1 MKTIPATTTIGVS
14 LILMLI
20 LFIVPALGAATT
32 SVQIIKYA
40 DDGTTILNQTAVDF
54 QWMESHLPVYGD
66 GVTHYYH
73 QGPVFN
79 DSIPDKWN
87 PEENDPAILTKDYGA
102 VKGTDLKDLCDLVG
116 GMEPGDDN
124 VTLKASDGFS
134 KAFAYSSVYNPP
146 ARAGPIVLTWYRA
159 DQGYVNGSYSTGIR
173 NVMFADT
180 STNPWGDHVF
190 GLWDMHESYPEAF
203 WYYYQPGL
211 PSTTGLSVQNIA
223 YVIIYSSIPPPEIPS
238 ANFSANPLSGTVPLT
253 VQFTDSSENDPTSW
267 AWDFDGDGDVDST
280 AQSPAFTYAV
290 PGSYSVNLT
299 VTNAAGSDSEVKTGY
314 INAFEDTNTTPVI
327 SFVPASAS
335 VLPGGSG
342 EYQIVVDSLPKG
354 LAGYDL
360 VCTIS
365 NTSVAGML
373 SVSYPSW
380 ARLQNTTNYSAW
392 SVRLSGV
399 DTDRQIQPGAADV
412 ILANV
417 TLRGDMA
424 GVTPIVIRNVH
435 MDADGGDA
443 TNSST
448 NNGQLIVQS
457 QIPASPVANFTGT
470 PRSGNAPLSVQF
482 TDTSAGS
489 PTSWAWD
496 FNNDGVIDNTSRNP
510 SYIYN
515 SPGTY
520 SVNLTVTNA
529 GGNDS
534 ELKINYITVQTRAPP
549 VANFTAT
556 PRSGNA
562 PLSVQFTDTSTGSPT
577 SWAWDFNNDGVIDN
591 TTRNPVYTY
600 PSPGTYS
607 VNLTVTNAGGSDSEL
622 KINYI
627 SVQSPPPAPPV
638 ANFTGTPRTGTAPL
652 SVQFTDTS
660 NGYPTSWAWDFN
672 NDGVIDNTTRNPVYT
687 YPSPGTYSVN
697 LTVTNAGG
705 SDSEL
710 KTNYISVLTP
720 PPAPPVANFTGT
732 PRSGHAPLSVQFT
745 DTSTGSPTSWAWDF
759 NNDGVIDNTSRNPSY
774 IYNSP
779 GTYSVN
785 LTVTN
790 AGGNDS
796 ELKTNYITALTPPP
810 APPVAN
816 FTGTPRSGNAP
827 LSVQFTDTSTG
838 SPTSWA
844 WDFNNDGV
852 IDNTSRNPSYTYL
865 SPGIYLVNLTVT
877 NAGGSDS
884 ERKTNY
890 ITVQAPPSGT
900 ASVSGWVAT
909 GSDIGS
915 VNVPGIRVR
924 FASSVPDLS
933 NSAHCWEA
941 TTNQQG
947 TYSIAGLPS
956 GVTLYAK
963 ALSPVARPNAYLE
976 RPIQYQVNSGR
987 LVTCPNTSSTPQ
999 VPPIAPDGKMQVNWV
1014 LTQNPNA
1021 VGLFL
1026 L

>member
-267 AWDFDGDGDVDST
+267 AWDFDNDGDVDST

-335 VLPGGSG
+335 VHPGGSR

-365 NTSVAGML
+365 NTSVAEII

-380 ARLQNTTNYSAW
+380 AGLQNTTNYSAW

-417 TLRGDMA
+417 TLIGDMA
-424 GVTPIVIRNVH
+424 GITPIVISNVH

-443 TNSST
+443 VNPST
-448 NNGQLIVQS
+448 NNGEFIV
-457 QIPASPVANFTGT
+457 
-470 PRSGNAPLSVQF
+470 
-482 TDTSAGS
+482 SAL
-489 PTSWAWD
+489 P
-496 FNNDGVIDNTSRNP
+496 P
-510 SYIYN
+510 
-515 SPGTY
+515 
-520 SVNLTVTNA
+520 
-529 GGNDS
+529 
-534 ELKINYITVQTRAPP
+534 APP
-549 VANFTAT
+549 VANFTGT

-622 KINYI
+622 K
-627 SVQSPPPAPPV
+627 
-638 ANFTGTPRTGTAPL
+638 
-652 SVQFTDTS
+652 
-660 NGYPTSWAWDFN
+660 
-672 NDGVIDNTTRNPVYT
+672 
-687 YPSPGTYSVN
+687 
-697 LTVTNAGG
+697 
-705 SDSEL
+705 
-710 KTNYISVLTP
+710 TNYISVLT
-720 PPAPPVANFTGT
+720 
-732 PRSGHAPLSVQFT
+732 L
-745 DTSTGSPTSWAWDF
+745 
-759 NNDGVIDNTSRNPSY
+759 
-774 IYNSP
+774 
-779 GTYSVN
+779 
-785 LTVTN
+785 
-790 AGGNDS
+790 
-796 ELKTNYITALTPPP
+796 PP

-838 SPTSWA
+838 SPTTWAWDFNNDGVIDNTTRNPVYTYPNPGTYSVNLTVTNGGGSDSELKTNYITVQTPPPAPPVANFMGTPRSGNAPLSVQFTDTSTGSPVSWA

-852 IDNTSRNPSYTYL
+852 IDNTTRNPSYTYP
-865 SPGIYLVNLTVT
+865 SPGTYSVNLTVT

-884 ERKTNY
+884 ELKLNY
-890 ITVQAPPSGT
+890 ITVEETSSGT

-915 VNVPGIRVR
+915 VYVPGIRVR
-924 FASSVPDLS
+924 FATSVPDLS
-933 NSAHCWEA
+933 NPDHCWEA
-941 TTNQQG
+941 TTGQRG
-947 TYSIAGLPS
+947 TYSISGLPS
-956 GVTLYAK
+956 GVTLYAV
-963 ALSPVARPNAYLE
+963 ALPSLARPDAYLQ

-999 VPPIAPDGKMQVNWV
+999 VPPIAPDGKMQVNWI

-1021 VGLFL
+1021 FGLFL

>member
-14 LILMLI
+14 FVLMVI
-20 LFIVPALGAATT
+20 LFIVPALAAATT

-40 DDGTTILNQTAVDF
+40 DDGSTILNQTAVDF

-102 VKGTDLKDLCDLVG
+102 VKGTNLKDLCDMVG

-146 ARAGPIVLTWYRA
+146 PRAGPIILTWYRA

-173 NVMFADT
+173 NVMFANT
-180 STNPWGDHVF
+180 SANPWGDHVF

-203 WYYYQPGL
+203 WYYFQPGL

-223 YVIIYSSIPPPEIPS
+223 YIIIYSSIPPPEIPS
-238 ANFSANPLSGTVPLT
+238 ANFSANPLSGTVPLN

-267 AWDFDGDGDVDST
+267 AWDFDDDGDVDSI
-280 AQSPAFTYAV
+280 AQSPVFTYAT
-290 PGSYSVNLT
+290 PGTYSVNLT
-299 VTNAAGSDSEVKTGY
+299 VTNAAGSDSEVKIGY
-314 INAFEDTNTTPVI
+314 INAFAATNTTPVI

-335 VLPGGSG
+335 VLPGGSK
-342 EYQIVVDSLPKG
+342 EYQIRVDSLPKG

-360 VCTIS
+360 VCTVS
-365 NTSVAGML
+365 NTSVAEIL
-373 SVSYPSW
+373 AVSYPSW
-380 ARLQNTTNYSAW
+380 AGLRNTTNYSAW

-399 DTDRQIQPGAADV
+399 DTDRQIQPAATNV

-417 TLRGDMA
+417 TLKGDMA
-424 GVTPIVIRNVH
+424 GVTPIIISNVH

-443 TNSST
+443 INSST

-457 QIPASPVANFTGT
+457 
-470 PRSGNAPLSVQF
+470 
-482 TDTSAGS
+482 
-489 PTSWAWD
+489 
-496 FNNDGVIDNTSRNP
+496 
-510 SYIYN
+510 
-515 SPGTY
+515 
-520 SVNLTVTNA
+520 LT
-529 GGNDS
+529 
-534 ELKINYITVQTRAPP
+534 
-549 VANFTAT
+549 
-556 PRSGNA
+556 
-562 PLSVQFTDTSTGSPT
+562 
-577 SWAWDFNNDGVIDN
+577 
-591 TTRNPVYTY
+591 
-600 PSPGTYS
+600 
-607 VNLTVTNAGGSDSEL
+607 
-622 KINYI
+622 
-627 SVQSPPPAPPV
+627 
-638 ANFTGTPRTGTAPL
+638 
-652 SVQFTDTS
+652 
-660 NGYPTSWAWDFN
+660 
-672 NDGVIDNTTRNPVYT
+672 
-687 YPSPGTYSVN
+687 
-697 LTVTNAGG
+697 
-705 SDSEL
+705 
-710 KTNYISVLTP
+710 
-720 PPAPPVANFTGT
+720 PAPPVANFTGT
-732 PRSGHAPLSVQFT
+732 PRSGNAPLSVQFT

-790 AGGNDS
+790 SGGNDS
-796 ELKTNYITALTPPP
+796 ELKTNYISVLTPPP
-810 APPVAN
+810 APPVANFTGTPRSGNAPLSVQFTDTSTGSPTSWSWDFNNDGVIDNTTRNPIYSYPSPGTYSVNLTVTNAGGSDSELKTNYISVLTPPPAPPIAN

-852 IDNTSRNPSYTYL
+852 IDNTSRNPMYTYL
-865 SPGIYLVNLTVT
+865 SPGAYSVNLTVT
-877 NAGGSDS
+877 NSGGRDS
-884 ERKTNY
+884 ELKTNY

-915 VNVPGIRVR
+915 VYVPGIRVR
-924 FASSVPDLS
+924 FATSVPDLS
-933 NSAHCWEA
+933 NPDHCWEA
-941 TTNQQG
+941 TTDQRG
-947 TYSIAGLPS
+947 TYSISGLPS
-956 GVTLYAK
+956 GVTLYAV
-963 ALSPVARPNAYLE
+963 ALPSLARPDAYLQ

-999 VPPIAPDGKMQVNWV
+999 VPPIALDGKMQVNWV
-1014 LTQNPNA
+1014 LTQNSSA
-1021 VGLFL
+1021 LGLFL